1 VPIGSLV
8 DAASH
13 AAAERAPSCF
23 QVPEASKAAVARVTA
38 AWKRSSSRCRTWMVS
53 PSARRVGSVS
63 INSSMALPSWLVT
76 WSTGIASPW
85 AQRTSQEGEATP
97 TIVVPPYPNRCS
109 SVKCRAAERTLGDVA
124 TPVGP
129 APRDPNDPD
138 LWDWSG
144 DDDDDVPTRSRHP
157 VLALVA
163 AVVVVAMVLAIVVAG
178 L

>member
-1 VPIGSLV
+1 
-8 DAASH
+8 
-13 AAAERAPSCF
+13 
-23 QVPEASKAAVARVTA
+23 
-38 AWKRSSSRCRTWMVS
+38 MVS
-53 PSARRVGSVS
+53 PSASRAGSVS
-63 INSSMALPSWLVT
+63 INASMALQSWLVT
-76 WSTGIASPW
+76 SSTTGIATPW

-97 TIVVPPYPNRCS
+97 TIVVSPYSNRCS